1 MKNFFKTSIM
11 TAVIA
16 GLMAFAVS
24 TAKADALAIGA
35 TVAGPTNT
43 VFQGGTLLA
52 SNSVAVATATFQGTA
67 RSAVYRNAAGTL
79 DFYYQYSNAATSTED
94 IGRLTFF
101 NYGTFTTDV
110 FNITNGNLVDAGWL
124 AGTVDSITADRG
136 ANPAANAVGYN
147 YATATFMPGLTGLAL
162 LVRTNATQFVPG
174 NFNVIDGST
183 STTPSFAPGI
193 PEPTSMLLLGTGL
206 AGIAGAVRR
215 RLRK

>member
-11 TAVIA
+11 TAMIA

-24 TAKADALAIGA
+24 TARADALAIGG
-35 TVAGPTNT
+35 TVPGPTNT

-52 SNSVAVATATFQGTA
+52 SNSIAVATATFAGTA

-79 DFYYQYSNAATSTED
+79 DFYYQFSSDLASISD
-94 IGRLTFF
+94 VGRLTFF
-101 NYGTFTTDV
+101 NYTTFTTNV
-110 FNITNGNLVDAGWL
+110 FNITDGNLVAAGWL
-124 AGTVDSITADRG
+124 AGTVDSFQADRG
-136 ANPAANAVGYN
+136 ANPAANEVGFSY
-147 YATATFMPGLTGLAL
+147 TTGTFMPGTTGLAL
-162 LVRTNATQFVPG
+162 LVRTNATQFIPG